1 MKKNTRSN
9 RAITVGAALVGTA
22 VMVASALPSLG
33 GINQPGQRT
42 HLVKEGES
50 LWTIAKRE
58 LGSGLR
64 WYEIY
69 QLNRHWLKN
78 PARIFPHQTIILPGR
93 TVFAEK
99 KAKKTQKAPVAVA
112 TPSALPTVLP
122 TETPMPVS
130 ETPSPVPTESP
141 TIQPTSVPEP
151 IKPSPSAR
159 PKFSAKVGYWASNN
173 ETSRNFFGTN
183 NGALAAQLEWMPL
196 SDDQAIG
203 FSGAGHTF
211 PAGFSSGIWDA
222 YYRTGMLKVG
232 YRSDD
237 LLRRTIPAGSAVKQ
251 DLHSESIITGL
262 AFGVPLREGTF
273 LDFDL
278 LGGSTFHNVAVGTS
292 ERVLTDLGAT
302 FRTRVGYGLDL
313 NLGYRSYVFGTF
325 GDLRNLYTGKSGR
338 TAAFGSYQ
346 GPTAGVSLRF

>member
-9 RAITVGAALVGTA
+9 RAISVGAALVGAT

-33 GINQPGQRT
+33 GNPPGQRT

-78 PARIFPHQTIILPGR
+78 PARIFPHQTIILPGQK
-93 TVFAEK
+93 VLAQK
-99 KAKKTQKAPVAVA
+99 KAVKATQKPPVPVA
-112 TPSALPTVLP
+112 TPSVLP
-122 TETPMPVS
+122 TETPVPVK
-130 ETPSPVPTESP
+130 EAPTPTEIP
-141 TIQPTSVPEP
+141 TIQPTSLPEKPVEP

-173 ETSRNFFGTN
+173 ETGSNFFGSN
-183 NGALAAQLEWMPL
+183 NGALTAQLEWMPL

-222 YYRTGMLKVG
+222 YYRTGLLKVG

-237 LLRRTIPAGSAVKQ
+237 LLRRTIPTGTGEVKQ

-262 AFGVPLREGTF
+262 AFGIPLHEGTF

-302 FRTRVGYGLDL
+302 VRTRVYGLDL